1 MPTIPKYKN
10 WQDFKLRNDPLSNK
24 QKGDRFEVFTK
35 LCLEIHPTYKTQLK
49 HVWLLKNVPAN
60 VQKYLKLPKADEGI
74 DLIAE
79 TKEGDYWAI

>member
-35 LCLEIHPTYKTQLK
+35 LCLEIHPTDKTQLK
-49 HVWLLKNVPAN
+49 HVWLD
-60 VQKYLKLPKADEGI
+60 LPIDSVALLTIEGGSGWGDLSFFADPQI
-74 DLIAE
+74 
-79 TKEGDYWAI
+79 

>member
-35 LCLEIHPTYKTQLK
+35 FCLETHPHLQ
-49 HVWLLKNVPAN
+49 NPI
-60 VQKYLKLPKADEGI
+60 KACLAFEKRSS
-74 DLIAE
+74 E
-79 TKEGDYWAI
+79 SS